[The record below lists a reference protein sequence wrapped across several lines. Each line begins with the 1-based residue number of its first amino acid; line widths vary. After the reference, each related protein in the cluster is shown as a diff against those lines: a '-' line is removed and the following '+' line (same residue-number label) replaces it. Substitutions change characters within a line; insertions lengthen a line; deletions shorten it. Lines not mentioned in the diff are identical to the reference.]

1 MKKAKFFNKPQI
13 KRVGF
18 NEPIPDGTDPLKGFS
33 QRFIGHYLCKEPNYS
48 IESITIDYCNKAES
62 GLIEKDKEHS
72 ITFGINCLLSWMR
85 KKGYLNSNDEL
96 LVELGNDPD
105 NCQEQNFS
113 IFYVLEDEILLNSIL
128 RPYAIKYL
136 LNHFLEISE
145 AEVKDFLNQTAYVG

>member
-1 MKKAKFFNKPQI
+1 
-13 KRVGF
+13 
-18 NEPIPDGTDPLKGFS
+18 
-33 QRFIGHYLCKEPNYS
+33 
-48 IESITIDYCNKAES
+48 
-62 GLIEKDKEHS
+62 
-72 ITFGINCLLSWMR
+72 MR